1 MMESEESTGRGCA
14 YQVHRRLLLPSARV
28 APTPPPAAAA
38 AAAAGSGDP
47 KACLFQHIIEE
58 VLLDIVREA
67 GNMRSWAAAK
77 VRSEHGRVE
86 RGGHEDE
93 LEVRAP
99 RQDVA
104 QDDEEEVLVH
114 AALVNLVDHDVRDAL
129 EGRVAHELPQE
140 HAGGTEEKTRRC

>member
-28 APTPPPAAAA
+28 APIPPPAT

-47 KACLFQHIIEE
+47 KACLLQHIVEE
-58 VLLDIVREA
+58 MLLDIEREA
-67 GNMRSWAAAK
+67 RDVRSRAAAK

-86 RGGHEDE
+86 SGGHEDE

-104 QDDEEEVLVH
+104 QDDE
-114 AALVNLVDHDVRDAL
+114 
-129 EGRVAHELPQE
+129 
-140 HAGGTEEKTRRC
+140 

>member
-28 APTPPPAAAA
+28 PPPPTTAAT
-38 AAAAGSGDP
+38 AAAGSGDP
-47 KACLFQHIIEE
+47 EARLLQHIVEE
-58 VLLDIVREA
+58 MLLDIEREA
-67 GNMRSWAAAK
+67 GDVRSWAATK
-77 VRSEHGRVE
+77 VRSEHCRVE

-104 QDDEEEVLVH
+104 QDDE
-114 AALVNLVDHDVRDAL
+114 
-129 EGRVAHELPQE
+129 
-140 HAGGTEEKTRRC
+140 